1 MNEEEDDQDEEEEEE
16 EKGIGTTLMKS
27 RSITVNVLQC
37 RFEAI
42 NIF

>member
-1 MNEEEDDQDEEEEEE
+1 MNEEEDDQDEEEEG
-16 EKGIGTTLMKS
+16 KGIGTTLMKS

>member
-1 MNEEEDDQDEEEEEE
+1 MNEEEDDQDEEEEE

>member
-1 MNEEEDDQDEEEEEE
+1 MNEEEDDQDEEEEE
-16 EKGIGTTLMKS
+16 GIGTTLMKS